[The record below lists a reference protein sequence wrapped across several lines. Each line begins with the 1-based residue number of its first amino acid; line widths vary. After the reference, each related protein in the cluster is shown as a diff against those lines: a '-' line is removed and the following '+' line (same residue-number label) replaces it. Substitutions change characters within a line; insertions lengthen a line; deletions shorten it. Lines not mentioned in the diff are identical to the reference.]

1 MSFEV
6 LQSEVND
13 FDALGTLS
21 YQPYP
26 KLLNSL
32 NEINEIIEYKLTKN
46 S

>member
-6 LQSEVND
+6 PQSEVND

-21 YQPYP
+21 YQSYP
-26 KLLNSL
+26 KLLNSRSMKSMKSS
-32 NEINEIIEYKLTKN
+32 NT